1 MAGRPKRVFTGVE
14 IAKIRRYARNNSK
27 SETIASALDIPVNS
41 LKRHFGRKMTIW
53 RAEGKVKLK
62 QTQQRMAIKSPQ
74 MAIWLGKQDLGQV
87 DKQEIRTEAVD
98 TKSRTEQQLE
108 ADKAAARAYNESMSK
123 TEPNPQIVK
132 FKG

>member
-1 MAGRPKRVFTGVE
+1 MAGRPKRVFTKAE
-14 IAKIRRYARNNSK
+14 TNKIRQYALNNSK

-62 QTQQRMAIKSPQ
+62 NLQREMADKSTQ

-87 DKQEIRTEAVD
+87 DKQVIT
-98 TKSRTEQQLE
+98 
-108 ADKAAARAYNESMSK
+108 SK
-123 TEPNPQIVK
+123 TEIVAVPEVEK
-132 FKG
+132 EATDAACKVYKLKLAGSA